1 MSKNVSDWSKSCSL
15 CLNKKKTLK
24 YGHLPAKEVV
34 THPWYE
40 IAIDSIGPYGEK
52 KFRALTIIDT
62 TTRLCEIAPAREM
75 DSATAAHLTDT
86 VWFSRYPRSMR
97 CIHDQ
102 GSEFK
107 LEFAELLE
115 SYGVK
120 SVPTTSKNPQANGII
135 ERIHLVIG
143 DKMRTQEIKDFDQ
156 WETFCAALVYALR
169 STTSSMLNTSPGAA
183 VFGRNM
189 LFDLSHVTNWI
200 EVHKKK
206 VRQVQYDNQ
215 RENAGRIAHKY
226 EPNDLVMIDLS
237 REIQGKMLPPQS
249 VHS

>member
-1 MSKNVSDWSKSCSL
+1 
-15 CLNKKKTLK
+15 
-24 YGHLPAKEVV
+24 
-34 THPWYE
+34 
-40 IAIDSIGPYGEK
+40 
-52 KFRALTIIDT
+52 
-62 TTRLCEIAPAREM
+62 M

-86 VWFSRYPRSMR
+86 VWFSRYPRPMR

-156 WETFCAALVYALR
+156 WETFCAALINALR

-183 VFGRNM
+183 VFRRNM

-215 RENAGRIAHKY
+215 REN
-226 EPNDLVMIDLS
+226 S
-237 REIQGKMLPPQS
+237 
-249 VHS
+249 